1 MAGIGFELRKLLRKD
16 SFLGLIQ
23 AYGYAGIISSGPW
36 VLSILGVMVI
46 GIVSAGLKTQAE
58 VVIAFLISITYLMA
72 SSIIVGGW
80 LQLMLTRYVSDLIFA
95 EKLDE
100 ILPNLLGA
108 LVVTTLTSL
117 CVSIICWPF
126 FLSESLA
133 YRLLM
138 LSSLVVLSNIW
149 VLVVM
154 LSGLRSYHKVLGVF
168 IVGYSLTII
177 FSLWLR
183 PYGLVGLLG
192 GFLLGQSIMMYIML
206 GFMVHEYEP
215 RCLISFDFLNKEKVF
230 YSLAAISIIYNL
242 GVWADKFVFWFNPI
256 TSEAIIGPL
265 RSSIIYDPPIFLA
278 YLTIIPG
285 MAVFLLRME
294 ADFVDKHEAFYSAIR
309 DGGTLSTIRRL
320 KKEMISTIRMSFLEI
335 FKVQALTV
343 LIVIYTATDLL
354 AAFNISNNYR
364 LLFSIDVAAVGVQ
377 VVLLGIFN
385 VLFYLDKRY
394 IILGLCLFFALANVG
409 LSWVSQY
416 LGPSYY
422 GYGFAIAIVCTTLI
436 GFVVLDRKLM
446 RLEYETFM
454 LQR

>member
-36 VLSILGVMVI
+36 VLSILGVMAV
-46 GIVSAGLKTQAE
+46 GILSAGLNTQADI
-58 VVIAFLISITYLMA
+58 VISFLISITYLMA
-72 SSIIVGGW
+72 CSIITGGW
-80 LQLMLTRYVSDLIFA
+80 LQLMLTRYISDLIFA
-95 EKLDE
+95 KKTVE

-108 LVVTTLTSL
+108 LVVTTLTSFFIGL
-117 CVSIICWPF
+117 LFWPL
-126 FLSESLA
+126 FLQESLA

-138 LSSLVVLSNIW
+138 LSSLIVLSNIW
-149 VLVVM
+149 ILVVM
-154 LSGLRSYHKVLGVF
+154 LSGLRSYHKVLSTFF
-168 IVGYSLTII
+168 IGYSLTIL
-177 FSLWLR
+177 FALLLR
-183 PYGLVGLLG
+183 PYGLVGLLS

-206 GFMVHEYEP
+206 GLMVQEYEAKQ
-215 RCLISFDFLNKEKVF
+215 LILFDFLHRKKVF

-242 GVWADKFVFWFNPI
+242 GIWTDKFVFWFNPI

-278 YLTIIPG
+278 YLSIVPG

-294 ADFVDKHEAFYSAIR
+294 ADFVDKYNKFYDAVR
-309 DGGTLSTIRRL
+309 DGGSLSSIRQL
-320 KKEMISTIRMSFLEI
+320 KKSMIKTIRMSFLEI
-335 FKVQALTV
+335 FKIQAITV
-343 LIVIYTATDLL
+343 MILIYAANDVL
-354 AAFNISNNYR
+354 AAFNISTNYSM
-364 LLFSIDVAAVGVQ
+364 LFSINVAAVGVQ
-377 VVLLGIFN
+377 VVLLGVFN

-394 IILGLCLFFALANVG
+394 TILALCIFFALTN
-409 LSWVSQY
+409 LSLSLLSQH

-422 GYGFAIAIVCTTLI
+422 GYGFASAVFLTTFI
-436 GFVVLDRKLM
+436 GFIALNRKLI